1 MPMPTT
7 TRMSSP
13 FRMAV
18 TRPKSRST
26 YALPRA
32 DDLPSL
38 DITLAELPTAVNQLG
53 VKGAGQAGCM
63 AAPQTIINAILDAL
77 APFGIAHID
86 MPATPERVWRA
97 IRSALAG

>member
-1 MPMPTT
+1 MD
-7 TRMSSP
+7 
-13 FRMAV
+13 
-18 TRPKSRST
+18 

-32 DDLPSL
+32 GDLPSL
-38 DITLAELPTAVNQLG
+38 DITLAALPTAANPLG

-97 IRSALAG
+97 IHRARGA